1 LHHALWHAFFS
12 HALWHVFYFVI
23 AHTLS
28 GTYILERKP

>member
-28 GTYILERKP
+28 GT